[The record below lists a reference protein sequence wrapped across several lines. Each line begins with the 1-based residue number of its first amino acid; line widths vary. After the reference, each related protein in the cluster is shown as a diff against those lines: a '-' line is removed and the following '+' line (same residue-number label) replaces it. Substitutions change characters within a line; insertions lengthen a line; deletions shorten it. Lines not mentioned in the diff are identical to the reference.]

1 MNFTIRRRGVFVALA
16 SFALLAACGGAPRV
30 RITSQPE
37 TARIYVNGV
46 LVGNTPADVA
56 LPFNECARV
65 YVQVVHPAGRMVGEQ
80 IYTKENLPE
89 DGQKS
94 FELR

>member
-46 LVGNTPADVA
+46 A